1 MEKSVS
7 VFSNGKELKSFTCQR
22 AEITGHDVRFHGVP
36 QKTGGELTLFYH
48 GGVWYDVDYV
58 NRTAIIKPEENHDIE
73 IIVVW

>member
-1 MEKSVS
+1 MEKSAS
-7 VFSNGKELKSFTCQR
+7 VFCNGKELKSFTFKR

-36 QKTGGELTLFYH
+36 QKNGGELTLFYV

-58 NRTAIIKPEENHDIE
+58 NRTAIVKPESEKDIE

>member
-1 MEKSVS
+1 MTKSVS
-7 VFSNGKELKSFTCQR
+7 IFNNGKEIKSFTCER

-36 QKTGGELTLFYH
+36 QKTGGTMTLFYL

-58 NRTAIIKPEENHDIE
+58 NRTAIVKPESENGIE